1 MKVITHILFA
11 TDFSEASGDAFAY
24 ARELAQVLHAKLTVL
39 HVVSFPMDLR
49 DFYVPHISFEEID
62 QEIEEQARKKM
73 AVFSAT
79 WQSLVPDM
87 ATAVVTGQAS
97 EEIVKKA
104 LEDKVDMIVMG
115 THGRRGFDHFIF
127 GSTAEKVVKGAPCP
141 VLTVRPI
148 VSHLS

>member
-1 MKVITHILFA
+1 MKAITHILFA
-11 TDFSEASGDAFAY
+11 TDFSDASSDAFAY

-62 QEIEEQARKKM
+62 REIEEQARKKM
-73 AVFSAT
+73 AVFSTT

-87 ATAVVTGQAS
+87 ATAVVTGQAH

-104 LEDKVDMIVMG
+104 LEDKVDLIVMG

-127 GSTAEKVVKGAPCP
+127 GSTAEKVVKNATCP
-141 VLTVRPI
+141 VLTVRPT
-148 VSHLS
+148 VHK